1 MNKKRILVIILF
13 AIAMAYIESAI
24 VVYLRD
30 LYGIVNL
37 LEDTP
42 TKPDKLTF
50 IEIGRELATLV
61 MLFSIGLITGKKL
74 QDRIGNFLIA
84 FGIWDIFYYLWLFVF
99 IGWPT
104 TIMEWD
110 ILFLIPLPWWGPV
123 LAPVLIAISM
133 TFWGCIMVLK
143 SEKEI
148 FIRFNKISL
157 TGIVVGIFLMLYTFL
172 EYSFDTFLLNKESYK
187 PSRDMNFNWI
197 MFIISFLITNGILYK
212 RYILTRK

>member
-42 TKPDKLTF
+42 TKPDKLTL

-74 QDRIGNFLIA
+74 QDRIGYFLIA
-84 FGIWDIFYYLWLFVF
+84 FGIWDIFYYVWLFVF
-99 IGWPT
+99 IDWPPA
-104 TIMEWD
+104 IMEWD

-157 TGIVVGIFLMLYTFL
+157 IGIVLGIFLMLYTFL
-172 EYSFDTFLLNKESYK
+172 EYSFDTFLLNKGSYK

>member
-13 AIAMAYIESAI
+13 AIVMAYLESAI

-42 TKPDKLTF
+42 TKPDKLTL
-50 IEIGRELATLV
+50 IEIGRELATLI

-84 FGIWDIFYYLWLFVF
+84 FGIWDIFYYVWLFVF

-123 LAPVLIAISM
+123 LTPVLIAISM

-157 TGIVVGIFLMLYTFL
+157 TGIALGIFVMLYTFL

>member
-13 AIAMAYIESAI
+13 AIVMAYLESAI

-42 TKPDKLTF
+42 TKPDKLTL

-84 FGIWDIFYYLWLFVF
+84 FGIWDIFYYVWLFVF

-172 EYSFDTFLLNKESYK
+172 EYSFDTFLLNKGSYK